1 MNNDYLRNLSSESHA
16 YADSLQ
22 RYETQLPLLFSY
34 PVVSG
39 SRNPDDLYR
48 DDSSYLAYPS
58 GVHKTVVVAS
68 TRDRY
73 GSLTITSSGQLSF
86 YIQVAEFAA
95 DSDQAF
101 IGTPVVVSGE
111 GGATDLFFATYYE
124 NTPQDPWQYAMTIP
138 QTGTYSVVFPNPV
151 SSRAFTVTHS
161 GSAPYSITQLLPRK
175 LVQRYDI
182 EVNSIKAYHV
192 SSTLI
197 DTIALQVSDSI
208 VVGSGLIGEKSI
220 DGAKIVDGTISGVLI
235 TNGTVTG
242 NKVQAGTISGVLITA
257 GTITGDKIQAA
268 TISGALI
275 TAGTITFD
283 KVASNT
289 LTAAQIA
296 DSAITGQKIANGTI
310 SGVLIADNTVS
321 ASKIQANTITA
332 NQIAA
337 GTITGDRIAAST
349 ISGALITAGTL
360 TGDKI
365 AAATISGDRIAAGT
379 ITADNITTRTITA
392 DKIVLSGITAD
403 LLGPEA
409 VTAAALASGAVIS
422 GKLAAN
428 SVLANNVTA
437 GVIQGYHVAA
447 STITGANI
455 AAATIS
461 GSLITAGTITADRIA
476 SSSLTATQI
485 ADGAI
490 TGQKI
495 LAGTISGVLITD
507 GTVSASKIQANTITA
522 SQIAAGTITG
532 DRIAAATISGVLL
545 TASGIT
551 GDKIAAKTIT
561 VDNLSVSQLD
571 AVASNMGSLVVNSG
585 ISVATNG
592 SITAGNTR
600 INNQGISIG
609 SLTTTSLGATDAIQ
623 IVGSGGSGDLIGL
636 AMYNASFSAVNPLAT
651 IRTNSTNALKIEN
664 YQTGSTFTDLNF
676 PTTASTTPTA
686 ATRIFNA
693 NLDIRRTP
701 VVGSGS
707 ADANKDPGAIR
718 GYDSDE
724 TLVYE
729 LSSDRIVL
737 RDELGNQLFLV
748 DAVSAPL
755 GSVTITGNTD
765 LRGDVTVSG
774 SISHRD
780 AGILLRTANQT
791 VNAGTSARVQLNVA
805 GTGNIIGNTTSGE
818 MTVAKSGLYL
828 VHASVS
834 SATTNL
840 TWNVRANATS
850 FTTGTLV
857 LAGLTFNDGRAL
869 NTNVFYLTNDGVNPA
884 DKVGLF
890 VNNTGGS
897 AATVTGSLRIVR
909 LT

>member
-1 MNNDYLRNLSSESHA
+1 MNNDYLGNLSSESHA

-39 SRNPDDLYR
+39 SRNPDDLYK

-58 GVHKTVVVAS
+58 GIHKTVVVAS
-68 TRDRY
+68 ARDRY

-111 GGATDLFFATYYE
+111 GGASDLFFATYYE

-220 DGAKIVDGTISGVLI
+220 DGSKIIDGTISGVLI

-242 NKVQAGTISGVLITA
+242 NKILAG
-257 GTITGDKIQAA
+257 

-275 TAGTITFD
+275 TGGTITFD
-283 KVASNT
+283 KIASKT
-289 LTAAQIA
+289 LTSSQIA
-296 DSAITGQKIANGTI
+296 DATITGQNIVAGTV
-310 SGVLIADNTVS
+310 SGVLITDDTIS

-337 GTITGDRIAAST
+337 GTITGDRIYAGT
-349 ISGALITAGTL
+349 ISGALIAG
-360 TGDKI
+360 
-365 AAATISGDRIAAGT
+365 
-379 ITADNITTRTITA
+379 
-392 DKIVLSGITAD
+392 
-403 LLGPEA
+403 
-409 VTAAALASGAVIS
+409 
-422 GKLAAN
+422 
-428 SVLANNVTA
+428 
-437 GVIQGYHVAA
+437 
-447 STITGANI
+447 
-455 AAATIS
+455 
-461 GSLITAGTITADRIA
+461 
-476 SSSLTATQI
+476 
-485 ADGAI
+485 
-490 TGQKI
+490 
-495 LAGTISGVLITD
+495 
-507 GTVSASKIQANTITA
+507 NTITA
-522 SQIAAGTITG
+522 EKLSVDQLSAITSVMGTLQVNESVTVSGTGYIQAGKTLINT
-532 DRIAAATISGVLL
+532 
-545 TASGIT
+545 SGIMV
-551 GDKIAAKTIT
+551 GDFTQT
-561 VDNLSVSQLD
+561 L
-571 AVASNMGSLVVNSG
+571 
-585 ISVATNG
+585 
-592 SITAGNTR
+592 GN
-600 INNQGISIG
+600 
-609 SLTTTSLGATDAIQ
+609 ADAIR
-623 IVGSGGSGDLIGL
+623 IVGSGGAGNIVGIAL
-636 AMYNASFSAVNPLAT
+636 YNGAFSSDVNSPLAAVRLDGT
-651 IRTNSTNALKIEN
+651 TALEIDNNRATNDAIIN
-664 YQTGSTFTDLNF
+664 LNF
-676 PTTASTTPTA
+676 A
-686 ATRIFNA
+686 AGYTGQVNVYNGNLEVTRSDNS
-693 NLDIRRTP
+693 L
-701 VVGSGS
+701 
-707 ADANKDPGAIR
+707 PGAIR
-718 GYDSDE
+718 GTTVSGVS
-724 TLVYE
+724 LYE
-729 LSSDRIVL
+729 LSTDSFRLTTLAGID
-737 RDELGNQLFLV
+737 NFLV
-748 DAVSAPL
+748 TPS
-755 GSVTITGNTD
+755 TGDTD
-765 LRGDVTVSG
+765 IRGNVTVSG

-780 AGILLRTANQT
+780 AGILARTAGQT

-805 GTGNIIGNTTSGE
+805 GTGNIIGSTTSYE

-828 VHASVS
+828 INASVS

-869 NTNVFYLTNDGVNPA
+869 NTNVFYLTANDL
-884 DKVGLF
+884 VGLF

-897 AATVTGSLRIVR
+897 AATVTGALRIVR

>member
-39 SRNPDDLYR
+39 SRNPDDLYK
-48 DDSSYLAYPS
+48 DDNSYLAYPS
-58 GVHKTVVVAS
+58 GVHQTAVVTSA
-68 TRDRY
+68 RDRY
-73 GSLTITSSGQLSF
+73 GSLTITSSGQFSF

-111 GGATDLFFATYYE
+111 GGASDLFFATYYE

-220 DGAKIVDGTISGVLI
+220 DGSKIIDGTISGVLI

-242 NKVQAGTISGVLITA
+242 NKILAG
-257 GTITGDKIQAA
+257 

-275 TAGTITFD
+275 TGGTITFD
-283 KVASNT
+283 KIASKT
-289 LTAAQIA
+289 LTSSQIA
-296 DSAITGQKIANGTI
+296 DATITGQNIVAGTV
-310 SGVLIADNTVS
+310 SGVLITDDTIS

-337 GTITGDRIAAST
+337 GTITGDRIYAGT
-349 ISGALITAGTL
+349 ISGALIAG
-360 TGDKI
+360 
-365 AAATISGDRIAAGT
+365 
-379 ITADNITTRTITA
+379 
-392 DKIVLSGITAD
+392 
-403 LLGPEA
+403 
-409 VTAAALASGAVIS
+409 
-422 GKLAAN
+422 
-428 SVLANNVTA
+428 
-437 GVIQGYHVAA
+437 
-447 STITGANI
+447 
-455 AAATIS
+455 
-461 GSLITAGTITADRIA
+461 
-476 SSSLTATQI
+476 
-485 ADGAI
+485 
-490 TGQKI
+490 
-495 LAGTISGVLITD
+495 
-507 GTVSASKIQANTITA
+507 NTITA
-522 SQIAAGTITG
+522 EKLSVNQLSAITSVMGTLQVNESVTVSGTGHIQAGKTLVNT
-532 DRIAAATISGVLL
+532 
-545 TASGIT
+545 SGIMV
-551 GDKIAAKTIT
+551 GDFTQT
-561 VDNLSVSQLD
+561 L
-571 AVASNMGSLVVNSG
+571 
-585 ISVATNG
+585 
-592 SITAGNTR
+592 GN
-600 INNQGISIG
+600 
-609 SLTTTSLGATDAIQ
+609 ADAIR
-623 IVGSGGSGDLIGL
+623 IVGSGGAGNIVGIAL
-636 AMYNASFSAVNPLAT
+636 YNGAFSSDVNSPLAAVRLDGT
-651 IRTNSTNALKIEN
+651 TALEIDNNRATNDAIIN
-664 YQTGSTFTDLNF
+664 LNF
-676 PTTASTTPTA
+676 A
-686 ATRIFNA
+686 AGYTGQVNVYNGNLEVTRSDNS
-693 NLDIRRTP
+693 L
-701 VVGSGS
+701 
-707 ADANKDPGAIR
+707 PGAIR
-718 GYDSDE
+718 GTTVSGVS
-724 TLVYE
+724 LYE
-729 LSSDRIVL
+729 LSTDSFRLTTLAGID
-737 RDELGNQLFLV
+737 NFLV
-748 DAVSAPL
+748 TSA
-755 GSVTITGNTD
+755 TGDTD
-765 LRGDVTVSG
+765 IRGNVTVSG

-828 VHASVS
+828 VNAAVS

-840 TWNVRANATS
+840 TWNVRANASS
-850 FTTGTLV
+850 FTSGTLV

-869 NTNVFYLTNDGVNPA
+869 NTNVFYLTNDGVNPP
-884 DKVGLF
+884 DKIALF

-897 AATVTGSLRIVR
+897 AATVTGALRIVR

>member
-39 SRNPDDLYR
+39 SRNPDDLYK
-48 DDSSYLAYPS
+48 DDNSYLAYPS
-58 GVHKTVVVAS
+58 GVHQTVVVAS
-68 TRDRY
+68 SRDRY

-111 GGATDLFFATYYE
+111 GGATDLFFATYYD

-220 DGAKIVDGTISGVLI
+220 DGSKIVDGTISGVLI

-257 GTITGDKIQAA
+257 GTITGDKIQ
-268 TISGALI
+268 
-275 TAGTITFD
+275 
-283 KVASNT
+283 
-289 LTAAQIA
+289 
-296 DSAITGQKIANGTI
+296 
-310 SGVLIADNTVS
+310 
-321 ASKIQANTITA
+321 
-332 NQIAA
+332 
-337 GTITGDRIAAST
+337 
-349 ISGALITAGTL
+349 
-360 TGDKI
+360 
-365 AAATISGDRIAAGT
+365 AATISGDRIAAGT

-447 STITGANI
+447 NTITGANI

-476 SSSLTATQI
+476 SSSLTATEI

-495 LAGTISGVLITD
+495 LAGTISGVLIAD
-507 GTVSASKIQANTITA
+507 GTVTASKIQANTITA
-522 SQIAAGTITG
+522 SQIAAGAITG

-571 AVASNMGSLVVNSG
+571 AVASNMGTLTVNSG
-585 ISVATNG
+585 ITVSTNG

-600 INNQGISIG
+600 INNQGIRVG
-609 SLTTTSLGATDAIQ
+609 SLTTTSLGAADAIQ

-676 PTTASTTPTA
+676 PTTTSTTPTA

-737 RDELGNQLFLV
+737 RDELGNQLFLA

-755 GSVTITGNTD
+755 GSVSIAGDLNINTNKVSITGSSGNTD
-765 LRGDVTVSG
+765 IRGNVTVSG

-780 AGILLRTANQT
+780 VGILARTAAQSI
-791 VNAGTSARVQLNVA
+791 NAGVGAKILLNVA
-805 GTGNIIGNTTSGE
+805 GNGNVTGDTAANSITVQNT
-818 MTVAKSGLYL
+818 GLFL
-828 VHASVS
+828 INASVS
-834 SATTNL
+834 CATTNL
-840 TWNVRANATS
+840 PWRVAEGATTTYNSGNTLLNNITFNGDGREVGSRIVYLTASGVITLWANNTS
-850 FTTGTLV
+850 GAAANFTGTLRV
-857 LAGLTFNDGRAL
+857 
-869 NTNVFYLTNDGVNPA
+869 
-884 DKVGLF
+884 
-890 VNNTGGS
+890 
-897 AATVTGSLRIVR
+897 VR